1 MMMRSLLILLL
12 FPIMLLAVEP
22 PLKKM
27 TLQLQWIYQ
36 FQFAGFIMA
45 KERGHYKDVG
55 LDVELLEYDNGD
67 SIQKLVDGK
76 IDLTISNTIVAFSDR
91 RLDDVTLLATYLQRS
106 PLVLITQPEIDSPI
120 DLEGKRIM
128 MSENN
133 LHNSSLSILLAYY
146 NIDAENTTFVQPT
159 FKLDEFIAKEVD
171 AMTAFRSNEV
181 FELDELNISYN
192 VIDPVEYAFSTNAI
206 NLFASHKKVEEDS
219 EQIRSF
225 LSASKK
231 GWEYALAHID
241 ETAQLIHEKYRPDRS
256 LKLLQ
261 YEGRVTKELMLLD
274 IYGIGEINRE
284 FVSKTCEQ
292 LVRSGKLDSGQDLD
306 RLVFVPEANEQ
317 NGLSLTEEERKWLA
331 DHPSVTFTGDPNWLP
346 FEAFDD
352 DGGYIGIVSDHLAL
366 IEAVLPISFEKVV
379 PSSWTDALN
388 IAMEGKA
395 SIISGDASDV
405 ILNQK
410 FDPIETYINNPIVI
424 VMDHHAKYVDN
435 LNEIAEKKIA
445 IIKGYGSTADIYKK
459 YRDIDFIEVENA
471 QEGLLGVETG
481 RFDAMLAS
489 LALASYTI
497 TQMGS
502 DNLVIVGRTDIMMDV
517 TLFVTKDEPL
527 LHSIIDKAVKS
538 IDAAERQK
546 IMAKWRHVD
555 TISRFDNELIWKLLL
570 GTFVVFFFLVYRQR
584 VLQRLNQKTERL
596 KERMELAL
604 IGSKTSVLDWDLTDN
619 SLYISPGWKMMLGF
633 TDEELPNRTLTWKE
647 RVHRDDKKVVFS
659 GFYKIKTDKMTHFE
673 NNHRLRHKDGHWVWI
688 LGRAQILY
696 ENGKAVRMVG
706 THTDITEEKEM
717 QLKYAHQAQI
727 IAQTHDSIISTD
739 LEGIITSWNA
749 GSESL
754 LEYTAQEM
762 IGKHIKSVYLPE
774 DLKNL
779 EKNIV
784 RLKEDGEHHD
794 VVRMLKRTQV
804 IMFADL
810 SLSLLKDDKGEAIGM
825 VGYAQ
830 DITERIEA
838 EEKIKEQTEILRHQA
853 HYDGLTG
860 LPNREL
866 FKDRLS
872 QAIISGHR
880 NHKKVALL
888 FIDLDHFKE
897 INDSL
902 GHHVGDEVL
911 KQVSIRLQ
919 QQIRETD
926 TIARLG
932 GDEFTIILDA
942 LHDTHTIVDI
952 IKELLDAMTEPI
964 VIEEHQLYA
973 TLSIGATI
981 YPDDSMQSNTLLKN
995 ADAAMY
1001 KAKEDGRNTYRF
1013 YTEEMTERAF
1023 ERIVMASSLRQ
1034 ALEREEFIVYYQP
1047 QMNGET
1053 DELIGM
1059 EALVRWMH
1067 PLMGLVSPAKFIPLA
1082 EETGLIVEIDKY
1094 VIQRAIRQFSVWCDQ
1109 GLDPK
1114 KAAINLSVKQLQQ
1127 EDLVETLQKAFH
1139 ESSCR
1144 PDSIEIEVTE
1154 GHVMKDPEMAIAIL
1168 QQISDLGVSLAVDDF
1183 GTGYSSLAYLKRLPI
1198 DKLKI
1203 DQSFIRDLPDDTD
1216 DAAIVKTVITLSDN
1230 LGLSVIA
1237 EGVETEEQK
1246 DFLIDNGCRYIQG
1259 YLYGRPMDA
1268 EAMEKFIK
1276 ENALKKTL

>member
-1 MMMRSLLILLL
+1 
-12 FPIMLLAVEP
+12 MLLSVES
-22 PLKKM
+22 PLEKV
-27 TLQLQWIYQ
+27 TLQLQWKYH
-36 FQFAGFIMA
+36 FQSAGFIAA
-45 KERGHYKDVG
+45 KERGYYRDAG
-55 LDVELLEYDNGD
+55 LDVELLEYDNGN
-67 SIQKLVDGK
+67 SMQELVDGK
-76 IDLTISNTIVAFSDR
+76 TDFALSNSIIAFSDR
-91 RLDDVTLLATYLQRS
+91 KLDDVTLLATYLQRS
-106 PLVLITQPEIDSPI
+106 PFVLITQPEIESPI
-120 DLEGKRIM
+120 DLEGRQIM
-128 MSENN
+128 MTENDRD
-133 LHNSSLSILLAYY
+133 NSSLSILLEYY
-146 NIDAENTTFVQPT
+146 NIDPENTTFVQQT
-159 FKLDEFIAKEVD
+159 FRLDEFIERKVD
-171 AMTAFRSNEV
+171 AIAAFSSNEI
-181 FELDELNISYN
+181 FELNERNISYN
-192 VIDPVEYAFSTNAI
+192 IIDPVEHGFSTNAI
-206 NLFASHKKVEEDS
+206 NLFVSYEKVEE
-219 EQIRSF
+219 EPGQIHAF

-231 GWEYALAHID
+231 GWEYALEHID
-241 ETAQLIHEKYRPDRS
+241 EVAELIHKKYQSNKS
-256 LKLLQ
+256 LVLLKS
-261 YEGRVTKELMLLD
+261 EGARTKELMLTN
-274 IYGIGEINRE
+274 IYEVGEINKE
-284 FVSKTCEQ
+284 FVTKTLGQ
-292 LVRSGKLDSGQDLD
+292 LIRSGKIDSAQDTD
-306 RLVFVPEANEQ
+306 RLIYEAVKSEQ
-317 NGLSLTEEERKWLA
+317 DTIALTEEERQWLA
-331 DHPSVTFTGDPNWLP
+331 DHRSVTFTGDPNWLP
-346 FEAFDD
+346 FEAFDES
-352 DGGYIGIVSDHLAL
+352 GGYIGIVSDHLAL
-366 IEAVLPISFEKVV
+366 IEATLPISFEKVV
-379 PSSWTDALN
+379 PTTWTDALD

-395 SIISGDASDV
+395 SIISGDASDA
-405 ILNQK
+405 ILEQK
-410 FDPIETYINNPIVI
+410 FTPIEAYINNPIVI
-424 VMDHHAKYVDN
+424 VMDHDAKYVDK
-435 LNEIAEKKIA
+435 LGEIAEKKIA
-445 IIKGYGSTADIYKK
+445 IIKDYGYTADVYQK
-459 YRDIDFIEVENA
+459 YPDIDFIEVENA

-481 RFDAMLAS
+481 RYDAMLAS

-497 TQMGS
+497 TQMAS
-502 DNLVIVGRTDIMMDV
+502 DNLMIVGRTDIMMDV
-517 TLFVTKDEPL
+517 TLFVSKDEPI
-527 LHSIIDKAVKS
+527 LHSIIDKAMKS

-570 GTFVVFFFLVYRQR
+570 GTFILFLFLVYRQR
-584 VLQRLNQKTERL
+584 VLQRLNQKNERL

-647 RVHRDDKKVVFS
+647 RVHRDDKKIVFS

-688 LGRAQILY
+688 LGRAQIIY

-727 IAQTHDSIISTD
+727 IEQTHDSIISTD
-739 LEGIITSWNA
+739 LEGVITSWNA

-754 LEYTAQEM
+754 LEYTAKEM
-762 IGKHIKSVYLPE
+762 IGKHITSVYLPE
-774 DLKNL
+774 DFENL
-779 EKNIV
+779 EKNII
-784 RLKEDGEHHD
+784 RLKEEGEHHD
-794 VVRMLKRTQV
+794 VVRMLKRSQV

-810 SLSLLKDDKGEAIGM
+810 SLSLLKDDKGKAIGM

-830 DITERIEA
+830 DITERVEA

-866 FKDRLS
+866 FMDRLS

-911 KQVSIRLQ
+911 RQVSIRLQ
-919 QQIRETD
+919 QQVRETD

-981 YPDDSMQSNTLLKN
+981 YPDDSLKSNILLKN

-1034 ALEREEFIVYYQP
+1034 ALDKEEFIVYYQP

-1053 DELIGM
+1053 GELIGM
-1059 EALVRWMH
+1059 EALVRWRH
-1067 PLMGLVSPAKFIPLA
+1067 PMMGLVSPAKFIPLA
-1082 EETGLIVEIDKY
+1082 EETGLIVEIDRY
-1094 VIQRAIRQFSVWCDQ
+1094 VMQRAIKQFSEWWEQ

-1114 KAAINLSVKQLQQ
+1114 KVAINLSVKQLQQ
-1127 EDLVETLQKAFH
+1127 EDLLEVLHKVFH
-1139 ESSCR
+1139 ENSCR

-1154 GHVMKDPEMAIAIL
+1154 GHVMKDPEMAVSIL
-1168 QQISDLGVSLAVDDF
+1168 QKISDLGVSLAVDDF

-1203 DQSFIRDLPDDTD
+1203 DQSFIRDLPEDKD

-1230 LGLSVIA
+1230 LGLSLIA
-1237 EGVETEEQK
+1237 EGVETEAQR
-1246 DFLIDNGCRYIQG
+1246 DFLINNGCRYIQG
-1259 YLYGRPMDA
+1259 FLYGRPMDA

-1276 ENALKKTL
+1276 ENALEKRS